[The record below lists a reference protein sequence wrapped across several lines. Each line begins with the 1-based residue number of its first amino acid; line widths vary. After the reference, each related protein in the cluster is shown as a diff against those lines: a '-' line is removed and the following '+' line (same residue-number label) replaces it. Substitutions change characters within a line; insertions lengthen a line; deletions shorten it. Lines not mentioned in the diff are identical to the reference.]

1 MFMTRQWRIRLT
13 WLACAAMLLAALMP
27 TLTRML
33 DARAPNQLFAELCS
47 ASGKTWVMQEP
58 DSSGKAAKHRDDC
71 GYCRLQSDTPVL
83 PMAVFAVQLAGAATH
98 RPPLFYTSP
107 APLFSWIASQPRGP
121 PLQA

>member
-1 MFMTRQWRIRLT
+1 MFMTRQWRIKVT

-27 TLTRML
+27 TLTRVL

-47 ASGKTWVMQEP
+47 ATGKTWAMQEP
-58 DSSGKAAKHRDDC
+58 DSAGKAASHMDDC
-71 GYCRLQSDTPVL
+71 GYCRLQSDLPVL
-83 PMAVFAVQLAGAATH
+83 PTAAPAVPLALAAMPH
-98 RPPLFYTSP
+98 PPLFYTSP